1 VTAETIET
9 TDHRPWPLRALLL
22 AGLGASFGI
31 LFHHL
36 TSAMSEAAP
45 DQPLRMAGAAFLAIS
60 GVVLAFS
67 LERLRWAWAVAF
79 ALLAGVTAA
88 FVAWWNGAPEGGSGE
103 EWQFISALVGVAIAV
118 PLFQTAR
125 DRGAA
130 RFPPAAVHAHAWTNL
145 ILGAAAAA
153 FVGAT
158 MLLTM
163 LLSELFALIGLVFLR
178 NLLQGGWF
186 GWAVAC
192 AALGAAAGL
201 LRDRDRVTDTLQRV
215 ARAILSVL
223 APVLAAGL
231 LLFVLALPF
240 TGLDPLWEK
249 TRSTTPILL
258 LCLVGSVFLIAA
270 VAGNDAEEEARSPV
284 LRWSGMALIAVML
297 PLALVAA
304 ASTAKRIGQHGI
316 TPDRLWAIVFV
327 AIAAAFA
334 LGYLHALVRGRGL
347 WPDALRRANVRLAAG
362 VCLLALFL
370 ALPIVSFGAISAR
383 DQVARLQQGR
393 VSPDRFDWAAL
404 RFDFGPAGVR
414 ALRRLAVDGPA
425 PVRVRAAEALAATTR
440 WALAGPEVAPPVT
453 PEPPVPPKLE
463 VTPAGAAVPR
473 PLYQRIMEARTC
485 AGDTCRLALVDAD
498 SAVLLSLPCPT
509 CDPEATLYE
518 ARADGQ
524 WFAVGSSAGR
534 PAPPP
539 PPGSAERHRQG
550 VLPQGAV
557 ELRIVEK
564 RQVFVDGRPIGAI
577 VD

>member
-1 VTAETIET
+1 MTAETIET
-9 TDHRPWPLRALLL
+9 ADRQPWPLRAVLL
-22 AGLGASFGI
+22 AALGALFGI
-31 LFHHL
+31 LFHWL
-36 TSAMSEAAP
+36 TEAMGRGGADE
-45 DQPLRMAGAAFLAIS
+45 PLRMAGAAFLAIS

-67 LERLRWAWAVAF
+67 LERARWAWAVAF
-79 ALLAGVTAA
+79 AFLAGLTAG

-103 EWQFISALVGVAIAV
+103 GWQFVSALVSIAIAV

-125 DRGAA
+125 ERGAA
-130 RFPPAAVHAHAWTNL
+130 IFPPAAVHAHAWSNL
-145 ILGAAAAA
+145 ILGAAAGA
-153 FVGAT
+153 FVAAT
-158 MLLTM
+158 MLLTV

-178 NLLQGGWF
+178 ELLRDGWF
-186 GWAVAC
+186 GWMVGC

-240 TGLDPLWEK
+240 TGLEPLWEK

-258 LCLVGSVFLIAA
+258 LCIVGAVVLIAA
-270 VAGNDAEEEARSPV
+270 VAGNDGEEEARAPV

-304 ASTAKRIGQHGI
+304 ASTATRIGQHGI

-327 AIAAAFA
+327 AIATAFA
-334 LGYLHALVRGRGL
+334 LGYLHALVRGRLL
-347 WPDALRRANVRLAAG
+347 WPDRLRRANVRLAAG

-393 VSPDRFDWAAL
+393 VPPDRFDWAAL
-404 RFDFGPAGVR
+404 RFDFGPAGVA
-414 ALRRLAVDGPA
+414 ALRRLAREGPA
-425 PVRVRAAEALAATTR
+425 PVRVRAAEALRAGSR
-440 WALAGPEVAPPVT
+440 WALAGPEVAPPAV
-453 PEPPVPPKLE
+453 PEPPVPPRLE

-485 AGDTCRLALVDAD
+485 AGGTCRLALVDAR

-518 ARADGQ
+518 AGADGQ
-524 WFAVGSSAGR
+524 WFPLGSSAGR

-539 PPGSAERHRQG
+539 PPGADPGHRQG
-550 VLPQGAV
+550 VLPQGRV
-557 ELRIVEK
+557 EVRTVAK
-564 RQVFVDGRPIGAI
+564 RQVFVDGRPIGAPL
-577 VD
+577 D